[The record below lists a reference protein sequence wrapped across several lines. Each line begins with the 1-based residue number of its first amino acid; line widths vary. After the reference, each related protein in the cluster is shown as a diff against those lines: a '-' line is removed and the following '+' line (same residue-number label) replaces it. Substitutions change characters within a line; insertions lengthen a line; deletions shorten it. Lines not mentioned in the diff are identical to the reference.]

1 MAWTRS
7 SGDVIQTDSENTKAR
22 ADHRPEPRSR
32 GRPVAPTVSSRNTR
46 RLVFLALAL
55 QASQTVALV
64 AATIVTGS
72 SALAAQTFV
81 AAADLA
87 VQVFLVIDIRTSA
100 REPDATHPVGYG
112 RERYFWSLYAARL
125 SLDTNR

>member
-1 MAWTRS
+1 
-7 SGDVIQTDSENTKAR
+7 
-22 ADHRPEPRSR
+22 
-32 GRPVAPTVSSRNTR
+32 VAPTVSSRNTR